1 MTNFMHRRSPVLAN
15 FTVHRNR
22 AVSPSKT
29 SLALFNRELSLTDVR
44 TSFIRAV
51 KFLLKNIL
59 TKSHIYIYP
68 PLSLCHRNKPIYCR
82 MIFPLDDGEEE
93 EEEKFYSTRQFYYR
107 YVISI
112 YFRPWHVF
120 WSIQGGQHHVAA
132 AYSALIAA
140 THVRTRF
147 KDALKAV

>member
-82 MIFPLDDGEEE
+82 IIFPLDDERERGGEIL
-93 EEEKFYSTRQFYYR
+93 FNSTILLSIRNIH
-107 YVISI
+107 ISSTVTRLLVDSGWAAPRGSRV
-112 YFRPWHVF
+112 FRANCGHARANPV
-120 WSIQGGQHHVAA
+120 
-132 AYSALIAA
+132 
-140 THVRTRF
+140 
-147 KDALKAV
+147 

>member
-59 TKSHIYIYP
+59 TKSHIYIYIYILLF
-68 PLSLCHRNKPIYCR
+68 LSFPICHRNKPIYCR
-82 MIFPLDDGEEE
+82 MIFPLDDEREGGGEIL
-93 EEEKFYSTRQFYYR
+93 FNST
-107 YVISI
+107 ILLSI
-112 YFRPWHVF
+112 RNIHIFSTVTRLLVDSGWAAPRGSRVFRANCGHARADPV
-120 WSIQGGQHHVAA
+120 
-132 AYSALIAA
+132 
-140 THVRTRF
+140 
-147 KDALKAV
+147 